1 MPVLTVFGNSR
12 LPSKLSSHLAVHWD
26 ITLFHGLSE
35 AQSLDKN
42 MPYTFNSSTQE
53 TGDLSI

>member
-12 LPSKLSSHLAVHWD
+12 LPSKLSLHLAVHWD

-35 AQSLDKN
+35 AQLVTRLK
-42 MPYTFNSSTQE
+42 QAIH
-53 TGDLSI
+53 L